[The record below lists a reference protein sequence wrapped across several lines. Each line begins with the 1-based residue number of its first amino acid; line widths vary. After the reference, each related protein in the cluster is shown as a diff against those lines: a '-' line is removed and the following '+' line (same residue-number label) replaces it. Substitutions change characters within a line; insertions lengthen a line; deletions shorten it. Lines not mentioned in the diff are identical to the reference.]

1 MGRPGLAELGGR
13 ASVAAM
19 AINGGLAAPALVAAG
34 SVLRAFAWEAAVV
47 AAGGLAYFL
56 IRGAVGDRIP
66 EATARALALM
76 DLERTLGLSW
86 ERALQGWILP
96 SRVLIDLA
104 NAAYFWL
111 HFPVIVAVA
120 VWLFWRR
127 RPLYAFTRNAF
138 LASAVIG
145 LVMYYLLPVA
155 PPRLFP
161 ELGFV
166 DTMARYSQT
175 SYQAQEM
182 GPFVNPFAAL
192 PSLHIGW
199 ALLLSLALWRARGRR
214 WPAWHVGL
222 WGAGVILLPAA
233 QCFAV
238 VVTANHYVLDAVA
251 GAAVAL
257 AAVLIALAWQRYRA
271 VGLAPLTQQRGGCQR
286 REDLDTQL
294 L

>member
-1 MGRPGLAELGGR
+1 
-13 ASVAAM
+13 M
-19 AINGGLAAPALVAAG
+19 AINNGLSMPARVATWG
-34 SVLRAFAWEAAVV
+34 ILRAFAREAAVV

-56 IRGAVGDRIP
+56 IRGAVGDRIL
-66 EATARALALM
+66 EATARALALI
-76 DLERTLGLSW
+76 DLERTLGLYW
-86 ERALQGWILP
+86 EPDLQEWILS
-96 SRVLIDLA
+96 SRVLIELA
-104 NAAYFWL
+104 SAVYFWL
-111 HFPVIVAVA
+111 HLPVIVAVA

-127 RPLYAFTRNAF
+127 RPLYVFTRNAF
-138 LASAVIG
+138 LASAVIA

-155 PPRLFP
+155 PPRFFP

-166 DTMARYSQT
+166 DTMARYSQM

-182 GPFVNPFAAL
+182 DPFVNPFAAL

-199 ALLLSLALWRARGRR
+199 ALLLSLALWRARGRQ
-214 WPAWHVGL
+214 WPPWQVGL
-222 WGAGVILLPAA
+222 WGAAVVLLPAA

-238 VVTANHYVLDAVA
+238 VLTANHYVLDAVA

-257 AAVLIALAWQRYRA
+257 AAAVIALAWQRCRA
-271 VGLAPLTQQRGGCQR
+271 AVLAPLAQQGGGRQR

>member
-1 MGRPGLAELGGR
+1 
-13 ASVAAM
+13 M
-19 AINGGLAAPALVAAG
+19 AISSGPTIRARVVSRGA
-34 SVLRAFAWEAAVV
+34 LRAFALEAGVV

-66 EATARALALM
+66 EATARALALI

-86 ERALQGWILP
+86 ERVLQDWILP
-96 SRVLIDLA
+96 SPALIALV

-111 HFPVIVAVA
+111 HLPVIVVAA
-120 VWLFWRR
+120 VWLFWRE
-127 RPLYAFTRNAF
+127 RPLYVFTRNAF
-138 LASAVIG
+138 MASAVIG
-145 LVMYYLLPVA
+145 LAMYYLLPVA
-155 PPRLFP
+155 PPRFFP

-214 WPAWHVGL
+214 GPLWRVGL
-222 WGAGVILLPAA
+222 WGAAAVLLPAA
-233 QCFAV
+233 QFLAV
-238 VVTANHYVLDAVA
+238 VMTANHYVLDVAA
-251 GAAVAL
+251 GAA
-257 AAVLIALAWQRYRA
+257 AAAAAALIALGWQRTRA
-271 VGLAPLTQQRGGCQR
+271 VLLAPLVPQRGGRQR
-286 REDLDTQL
+286 GQDLDTQL

>member
-1 MGRPGLAELGGR
+1 MAWLRGR

-19 AINGGLAAPALVAAG
+19 AINGGLSIHARVAAG
-34 SVLRAFAWEAAVV
+34 GALRAFALEAAVV

-66 EATARALALM
+66 EATARALALI
-76 DLERTLGLSW
+76 DLERTLGLYW
-86 ERALQGWILP
+86 ERALQDWILP
-96 SRVLIDLA
+96 SRALIELA
-104 NAAYFWL
+104 NAVYFWL
-111 HFPVIVAVA
+111 HFPVIVAAA

-127 RPLYAFTRNAF
+127 RPLYAFTRTAF

-214 WPAWHVGL
+214 RPSWQVGL
-222 WGAGVILLPAA
+222 WGAAVVLLPAA
-233 QCFAV
+233 QFFAV
-238 VVTANHYVLDAVA
+238 VVTANHYVLDVAA

-257 AAVLIALAWQRYRA
+257 AAVLIALGWQRYRA
-271 VGLAPLTQQRGGCQR
+271 VVLAPLAQQWGGRQR